1 MASDS
6 CELLHY
12 RPTATRA
19 VYDSIMNGEKVQ
31 ALLLQKAQ
39 RIAGVANGEGI
50 TTTADVRPGKHRA
63 HARASAKRQKVD
75 SFRAR
80 GHNLRIDRVL
90 QAAIDAAKE

>member
-1 MASDS
+1 MASDYS
-6 CELLHY
+6 FTAY

-19 VYDSIMNGEKVQ
+19 VYDNIMNGEKVQ
-31 ALLLQKAQ
+31 ALLLEKAR

-63 HARASAKRQKVD
+63 HARASAKLQKVD

-80 GHNLRIDRVL
+80 GHNQRIDRVL
-90 QAAIDAAKE
+90 QAAIDAARG

>member
-19 VYDSIMNGEKVQ
+19 VYDSIMNSEKVQ

-39 RIAGVANGEGI
+39 RIASVANGEGI
-50 TTTADVRPGKHRA
+50 TTTADVQPGKHRA

-75 SFRAR
+75 SFRAK
-80 GHNLRIDRVL
+80 GHNARVDRVL